1 MIGVITNSNFL
12 SLWLPVKNL
21 VDLWVAYV
29 DHEVES
35 PL

>member
-1 MIGVITNSNFL
+1 MIGLVASNSFS
-12 SLWLPVKNL
+12 SLCLPVKNL

-29 DHEVES
+29 DHGVES